1 MSTWRPSKTKKAQK
15 TEILCVPVRLIIRL
29 FSAQINWTGKHIKI
43 NVDRIDTLHSGCV
56 LTSGG
61 LSDGENYYSASSCA
75 SVFRDKESIS
85 FLVHGYYPSLWKDSG
100 ATKIH
105 NTFKIEDFKVL
116 N

>member
-1 MSTWRPSKTKKAQK
+1 M
-15 TEILCVPVRLIIRL
+15 
-29 FSAQINWTGKHIKI
+29 
-43 NVDRIDTLHSGCV
+43 

-105 NTFKIEDFKVL
+105 NKKKFE